1 MQDDT
6 PQFEERDLAAIVR
19 HEISGAMDYDQS
31 ELSTKR
37 SRALEYHRGEM
48 TDTPAR
54 EHGSRVT
61 SRDVADTVSWML
73 PGIMRVFMASDRM
86 AEYEPTIREGVPP
99 QMAED
104 HADQASDY
112 AGYVFFKENA
122 GYRIVYNATF
132 DALLLGF
139 GIVKHW
145 WDETPEEEI
154 SFHSGLTA
162 EQAAVLLSG
171 DDAEVEILAQS
182 EGQPA
187 VVMDEMGQPVQVPTF
202 DLKIKRTTRY
212 GCLKLDS
219 IEPENF
225 LIDEAAVTID
235 EARFVAHRDPYVTRS
250 DLIERGFD
258 RDAVDELSADN
269 NILDTEE
276 AYSREHDVSLID
288 NAMMRSQQRV
298 DLYECYLK
306 IDVDDDGIAE
316 LVQVWYAGD
325 AGAGKVL
332 EWSVWEDD
340 VPFTDIPCYPTPH
353 KFDGESVFDRTED
366 VQRVKTILTR
376 QALDNLYAHNLPMQ
390 EVETG
395 SVENPDILVSPKF
408 GGIVWRKPNKQG
420 PAVIP
425 HVVPFV
431 ADKVFDANAY
441 FDAVIEKR
449 TGVSRTMMALDPEA
463 LQNQTATANQNAR
476 DASYSQVELVAR
488 NMAELGW
495 RRVFR
500 QLLKLVVKHQ
510 DRARII
516 RLRGEFVE
524 MDPRHWNASMD
535 CTVNVGLGTGSR
547 DRDMAMLQVVTQNQL
562 GLIDRLSAAGFV
574 DRALEMYPKL
584 LSALRKMAESA
595 GLKNVEAYYPEI
607 GEEDLQAMMQQHQQ
621 RASQPPLEVQ
631 LKQMD
636 METDANRNK
645 VEAEGDIIKSQAEL
659 EADLSAKAADRDTQ
673 IAVEQM
679 RITAAQQTKE
689 AELLLRREEIASR
702 ERIELA
708 KLKDREAERAERAKQ
723 DNRPDSPGGSGA
735 QAA

>member
-1 MQDDT
+1 MDNT
-6 PQFEERDLAAIVR
+6 PEFEDRDLAAIVR

-31 ELSTKR
+31 ELSAKR
-37 SRALEYHRGEM
+37 SRAIEYHRGEM

-54 EHGSRVT
+54 EHGSRIT

-73 PGIMRVFMASDRM
+73 PGIMRVFMGSDRM
-86 AEYEPTIREGVPP
+86 AEYEPVMREGLSP
-99 QMAED
+99 QAAEE

-112 AGYVFFKENA
+112 ASYVFFKENP

-132 DALLLGF
+132 DALLTGF

-154 SFHSGLTA
+154 SFHSGLTE
-162 EQAAVLLSG
+162 EQVAVLLSG
-171 DDAEVEILAQS
+171 DDAEVEILAQA

-187 VVMDEMGQPVQVPTF
+187 VVMDEMGQQAQVPTF

-212 GCLKLDS
+212 GCMKLDS

-225 LIDEAAVTID
+225 LIDEAAVTIE

-258 RDAVDELSADN
+258 RDVIEELSADN

-276 AYSREHDVSLID
+276 AFSREHDVSLID
-288 NAMMRSQQRV
+288 NAMMRSQQRI

-306 IDVDDDGIAE
+306 VDVDDDGIAE
-316 LVQVWYAGD
+316 LIQVWYAGD

-332 EWSVWEDD
+332 DWSVWEDD

-376 QALDNLYAHNLPMQ
+376 QALDNLYAHNLPMR
-390 EVETG
+390 EVEAG

-408 GGIVWRKPNKQG
+408 GGIVWRKSNKPG
-420 PAVIP
+420 PAVTP
-425 HVVPFV
+425 YEVPFV
-431 ADKVFDANAY
+431 ADKVFQANQY

-500 QLLKLVVKHQ
+500 QILKLVVKHQ

-547 DRDMAMLQVVTQNQL
+547 DRDMAMLDMVSQRQL
-562 GLIDRLSAAGFV
+562 ALIDRLSAAGFV

-584 LSALRKMAESA
+584 LAALRKMAESA

-607 GEEDLQAMMQQHQQ
+607 GEDDLQQMMQQYQQ

-631 LKQMD
+631 IKQME
-636 METDANRNK
+636 MEADRERNR
-645 VEAEGDIIKSQAEL
+645 VEAEGDIIKSQAEM
-659 EADLSAKAADRDTQ
+659 EAELAAKDAEREMQ
-673 IAVEQM
+673 LAVEQM
-679 RITAAQQTKE
+679 KITAAQQTKE
-689 AELLLRREEIASR
+689 AELMVRREEIASR

-723 DNRPDSPGGSGA
+723 DNRPGTPGGSGA